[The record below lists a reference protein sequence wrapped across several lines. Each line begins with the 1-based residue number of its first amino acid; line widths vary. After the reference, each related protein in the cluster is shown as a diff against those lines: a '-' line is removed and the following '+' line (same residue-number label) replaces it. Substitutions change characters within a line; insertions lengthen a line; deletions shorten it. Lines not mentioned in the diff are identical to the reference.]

1 MSERRDQ
8 LLLRAAGTVLTLLA
22 FLLPLK
28 FGGLAVM
35 PEAGGFYPTEWSS
48 WLVVTFPPHALG
60 LCSGAALALTLAAAR
75 PPTARSAKFILLWC
89 VLPTLAALPGLRH
102 GWSDESW
109 GEVSNL
115 LGIGAFG
122 AAAALQSA
130 ADARWGKRFA
140 GAFLL
145 GGMFCAVYGVYQFF
159 YGLDELRA
167 FTAEQIASGVD
178 VPESLRRKLA
188 DPRIFSTMASCNALT
203 SLMLMLIPIAW
214 LRAGEWGR
222 KFTPESVSR
231 WVFRGVFFG
240 LILLNLIFAASR
252 GALFC
257 LVGAG
262 MLAVFSLPGPRPGL
276 RLTAL
281 ALALA
286 ILGGG
291 LLFAV
296 RYGRG
301 LGSMTERAD
310 YLRTAA
316 ILTAEHPVSGGGW
329 GEFFR
334 RHMTIKRSD
343 IGESARDPHNVV
355 AAFASQA
362 GVLSG
367 IAMLAVLIVPLAAL
381 WKRRFAP
388 GFPAAVFWSGALF
401 TLHSLLDCD
410 WHVPALPA
418 AMGMLYAAA
427 WAETDDAAAPL
438 RRRYDVALKLLLTAL
453 AIAAAGCNLHYL
465 RGDMA
470 LARLNDRLHPAS
482 AEQAAAVAGWDV
494 ATLFRRAE
502 ALRPRSAAI
511 RQMKGDWL
519 WRNADLPG
527 AEKCYFQALALDPR
541 RPGTWA
547 RLAQLAAMR
556 GAPDE
561 AYRRMRRA
569 QEIFPKNPRYDADKF
584 MAEVKR

>member
-1 MSERRDQ
+1 MTERRNP
-8 LLLRAAGTVLTLLA
+8 LLFRITGTVLTLLA

-35 PEAGGFYPTEWSS
+35 PEAGGFYPAEWSS
-48 WLVVTFPPHALG
+48 WFVVTFPPHSLG
-60 LCSGAALALTLAAAR
+60 LISGAVLALTLASARISTAR
-75 PPTARSAKFILLWC
+75 PAGFILLWC

-115 LGIGAFG
+115 LGIGAFV
-122 AAAALQSA
+122 AAAALQTA
-130 ADARWGKRFA
+130 ADVRWGRRFA

-145 GGMFCAVYGVYQFF
+145 GGMFCAVYGVYQFCW
-159 YGLDELRA
+159 GMDELRA
-167 FTAEQIASGVD
+167 FTAEQIAAGAD
-178 VPESLRRKLA
+178 IPEAIRRKLA

-203 SLMLMLIPIAW
+203 SLMLMLVPPAW
-214 LRAGEWGR
+214 FWAGEWGR
-222 KFTPESVSR
+222 KFTPEAVSR
-231 WVFRGVFFG
+231 RVFRAVLFG

-262 MLAVFSLPGPRPGL
+262 VLAVFSLPGPRPGL

-286 ILGGG
+286 ILGSG

-316 ILTAEHPVSGGGW
+316 ILTAEHPLTGGGW

-334 RHMTIKRSD
+334 RHMTIKYSD

-367 IAMLAVLIVPLAAL
+367 MAMLAVLLVPPAGL

-388 GFPAAVFWSGALF
+388 GFPAAVFWSGVLF

-427 WAETDDAAAPL
+427 WAETDDAPTLL
-438 RRRYDVALKLLLTAL
+438 RRRDNFALKLLLAAL
-453 AIAAAGCNLHYL
+453 ALAAAGSNLHYL

-470 LARLNDRLHPAS
+470 LAQLNDRLHPAS
-482 AEQAAAVAGWDV
+482 AEQAAAVAKWDV
-494 ATLFRRAE
+494 AALFRRAE
-502 ALRPRSAAI
+502 SLRPRSAVI
-511 RQMKGDWL
+511 RQMKGDWR
-519 WRNADLPG
+519 WRNADLSG
-527 AEKCYFQALALDPR
+527 AEACYFQALALDPR
-541 RPGTWA
+541 RPGAWA
-547 RLAQLAAMR
+547 RLAQLAAVR
-556 GAPDE
+556 GDRAE